1 MDVLNASEARFTFVS
16 SGCSEELRVLSVTGT
31 EAMSELFHFGL
42 ELACLDPMVDLDAVV
57 GEPATLTIASPEST
71 RTIFGIVSRFEQSVS
86 GGDYTP
92 YFAEFVPHA
101 WMLTQRYDSRIFQQ
115 KTTQE
120 IITDVL
126 TAGGI
131 ESDYFRFALQGTYEP
146 RDYCVQYRETDFDF
160 VSRLMEE
167 EGIFYFFE
175 HVDDKDVL
183 VMADSDDVHV
193 PIEGTS
199 DVLFRDVSGA
209 VEGEEYIYDF
219 RYSQQIRPGKATLKD
234 FNFETPDLPL
244 KQEKAAERDPGLDV
258 YDFPGL
264 YGVDD
269 RGTTLAELRL
279 QALQT
284 RRLMGQGRSV
294 CPRLATGC
302 KFDLAD
308 FPRSDLNQEYLIIWM
323 HHEGVQPLGQDDA
336 GGRHSYNN
344 TFRCIPAS
352 VPFRPAR
359 KTPKPV
365 VEGSQTAIVTGPSG
379 EEIYVDEHG
388 RVKVHFHWDRVGP
401 MDETSSCWIRV
412 SQLWAGASWGAMFIP
427 RIGHEVI
434 VDFIEGDPDR
444 PIITGRVYHGQNRPP
459 YPLDDEKTKSTIKSN
474 STKGGGGSN
483 EYRFEDK
490 KGSEEIYQH
499 AQKDLTIKTE
509 NDKNQN
515 TIHDETLTI
524 GNDRTKTVKHDETTT
539 VENDRTETV
548 NGKETITIKKDR
560 TETVT
565 EGDETVTI
573 NQGDRTINVDQGDD
587 THNVKTG
594 DRTVNVDQGDDTL
607 NVKTGDRT
615 VNVNT
620 GDEALNVKAG
630 KKTDT
635 IKGPYDITVQSDKF
649 HVKCGASELTMKL
662 DGTVELKGIQGK
674 ITINASGV
682 KVEGLNVKSVATIAN
697 DTSGVMVSSAGQAK
711 NVVQGGLVLINP

>member
-1 MDVLNASEARFTFVS
+1 MDVLNASEARFTFES

-31 EAMSELFHFGL
+31 EAISELFRFSL
-42 ELACLDPMVDLDAVV
+42 ELACLDPMIDLDAVV
-57 GEPATLTIASPEST
+57 GQPASLTIASPEST
-71 RTIFGIVSRFEQSVS
+71 RTIYGIVSRFEQSVA

-92 YFAEFVPHA
+92 YAAEFVPTV
-101 WMLTQRYDSRIFQQ
+101 WLLTQHYDSRIFQRR
-115 KTTQE
+115 TTQV
-120 IITDVL
+120 IIDQVL
-126 TAGGI
+126 T
-131 ESDYFRFALQGTYEP
+131 DYASQSRHYRFALQGTYEP

-160 VSRLMEE
+160 LSRLMEE
-167 EGIFYFFE
+167 EGMFYYFE

-183 VMADSDDVHV
+183 VIADSADVHV

-199 DVLFRDVSGA
+199 DIMFREVSGT
-209 VEGEEYIYDF
+209 VEAEEYIYEF

-234 FNFETPDLPL
+234 FNFVTPDLPL
-244 KQEKAAERDPGLDV
+244 KQSKAAERNPELEV

-264 YGVDD
+264 YGVDN
-269 RGTTLAELRL
+269 RGTTLADLRL

-294 CPRLATGC
+294 CPRIATGC
-302 KFDLAD
+302 KFSLAD
-308 FPRSDLNQEYLIIWM
+308 FPRSDLNQEYLTIWM

-344 TFRCIPAS
+344 SFHCIPAS
-352 VPFRPAR
+352 IPFRPAR

-388 RVKVHFHWDRVGP
+388 RVKVHFHWDRIGQ
-401 MDETSSCWIRV
+401 MDENSSCWIRV
-412 SQLWAGASWGAMFIP
+412 SQLWAGESWGAMFIP

-444 PIITGRVYHGQNRPP
+444 PIITGRVYHGQNHPP

-499 AQKDLTIKTE
+499 AQKDLTIMTE
-509 NDKNQN
+509 NDKNQ
-515 TIHDETLTI
+515 TTGHDETLTI
-524 GNDRTKTVKHDETTT
+524 KHDRTKTVKHDETTT

-548 NGKETITIKKDR
+548 NGNETITIKKDR

-565 EGDETVTI
+565 DGDETITI
-573 NQGDRTINVDQGDD
+573 NTGDRTINVNTGDD

-594 DRTVNVDQGDDTL
+594 DRTVNVNSGDDTL

-615 VNVNT
+615 VNVNA
-620 GDEALNVKAG
+620 GDEALNVKTG

-635 IKGPYDITVQSDKF
+635 IKGPYDITVQSDQF
-649 HVKCGASELTMKL
+649 HIKCGSSELTMKL
-662 DGTVELKGIQGK
+662 DGTVELKGMQGK
-674 ITINASGV
+674 ITIDASGV
-682 KVEGLNVKSVATIAN
+682 KVEGMNVKSVATLAN
-697 DTSGVMVSSAGQAK
+697 DTSGVMVSSSGQAK
-711 NVVQGGLVLINP
+711 NTIQGGLVLINP